1 MDNATILLDDLTV
14 FRRIGIETPL
24 THRMDC
30 SKMAKENADPDPG
43 ENGGITVKSVG
54 VRWYHPGGFLIDRP
68 GGLKDYTFVQWL
80 TPTIL
85 RIDGKTTNEDP
96 GGCIFYPPDVPQWY
110 AGDVYTPFGNNWF
123 HFTGPSVP
131 GLLEQCGLPLNR
143 PIRLRNGAFIEES
156 LRLFLKE
163 SMSNRFCREL
173 ALSAHALLFLVE
185 FGRILH
191 GAAVKARSARNMELR
206 EKFEIFREQLRER
219 CTEQWTLG
227 RMAAELH
234 LSISRFSNLYREFFA
249 AKPVDDLIRMRL
261 ELAGYYLRTTVQPVN
276 YVANLC
282 GFTDIY
288 YFSRAFKAKMGLTP
302 TAFRTE
308 N

>member
-1 MDNATILLDDLTV
+1 MDNATILLDDLTDL
-14 FRRIGIETPL
+14 RRAAHPTVGYRT
-24 THRMDC
+24 R
-30 SKMAKENADPDPG
+30 MAKDFTEPEPG
-43 ENGGITVKSVG
+43 PNNGLTVKSVG

-68 GGLKDYTFVQWL
+68 HGLKDYTFVQWL

-85 RIDGKTTNEDP
+85 KIDGKTRNEAP

-110 AGDVYTPFGNNWF
+110 SGDVFTPFGNNWC
-123 HFTGPSVP
+123 HFTGPLAADLV
-131 GLLEQCGLPLNR
+131 EQCALPLNK
-143 PIRLRNGAFIEES
+143 PIRLRNDAFIEES
-156 LRLFLKE
+156 LRILLKE
-163 SMSNRFCREL
+163 SMSTRFGRHL
-173 ALSAHALLFLVE
+173 ALSAYAQLFLLE
-185 FGRILH
+185 FGRMLH
-191 GAAVKARSARNMELR
+191 VGAVKARSARSMELR
-206 EKFEIFREQLRER
+206 EKFEDFREQLRER

-234 LSISRFSNLYREFFA
+234 LSTSRFSNLYREFFD

-261 ELAGYYLRTTVQPVN
+261 ELAGYYLKTTVQPVN

-302 TAFRTE
+302 TAYRTD